1 MTGCPCKLHVRCA
14 LFLLSLVSTG
24 CPGQDNFVSHTM
36 RAEDEANLERIREQ
50 KSKSDVT
57 HPLEPLVMSLIK
69 GYVDNQDLSEKI
81 KALYQVRIQY
91 KYSTATGKS
100 NVDNLVESVQASFVI
115 QGGSSFIALRP
126 NYD

>member
-1 MTGCPCKLHVRCA
+1 MASLLLDTDNAEPHQSVPDCTSSGAPLTCCACILHVRCA
-14 LFLLSLVSTG
+14 LPLLSPVPSG

-69 GYVDNQDLSEKI
+69 GYVDNQDLAEKI
-81 KALYQVRIQY
+81 KALYQVIIQ
-91 KYSTATGKS
+91 K
-100 NVDNLVESVQASFVI
+100 NL
-115 QGGSSFIALRP
+115 
-126 NYD
+126 